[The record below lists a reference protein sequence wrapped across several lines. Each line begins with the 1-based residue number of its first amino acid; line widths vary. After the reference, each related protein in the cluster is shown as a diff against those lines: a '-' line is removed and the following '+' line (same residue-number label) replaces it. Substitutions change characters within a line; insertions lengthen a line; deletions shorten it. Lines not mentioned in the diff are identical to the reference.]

1 MEHIYNN
8 YNTIIT
14 MIDEKRISK
23 SLKEFSFPRLS
34 GTEFE
39 KKSFNIAKKKVE
51 NLNLTP
57 LVQKFSFSTLYSR
70 IYPKLSITL
79 LNWLLIVLIIDFHFI
94 FKIINLLLFF
104 ILVLVIIILTRNPE
118 KIKFGRIYCSQN
130 LIVKI
135 KSQPRNKNSENNIF
149 LFSHLDSKGQAF
161 SIKIRIRL
169 YFIWIISF
177 LISLS
182 VIIVNSFIL
191 IEAFVFLDLLA
202 ILLLII
208 NSVVT
213 VMILLNTTNN
223 KSKGAIDNA
232 SGVSCVMELLNYYS
246 NPKNRLKNYDL
257 WFVFTG
263 AEESGTMGVRNFY
276 KDIRDYD
283 RDNTY
288 IINFDSIAK
297 KVNLWDHGL
306 LNNKNFKSFKYISEN
321 EDIMSLEKTRRF
333 YIGTYSD
340 GLFLLNRGFK
350 GLGNGD
356 KSSYNYIHSVNDDV
370 AKIDVKVLKKLC
382 QFYTIL
388 LNEVDINLNKEK

>member
-1 MEHIYNN
+1 MGHIYNN
-8 YNTIIT
+8 YNNIII

-23 SLKEFSFPRLS
+23 NLKEFSFPRLS

-39 KKSFNIAKKKVE
+39 KKCFNIAKKKIE
-51 NLNLTP
+51 NLNITP
-57 LVQKFSFSTLYSR
+57 IVQKFSFSTFYSR
-70 IYPKLSITL
+70 IYPKISITL
-79 LNWLLIVLIIDFHFI
+79 FNWILIVLFLDFHFI
-94 FKIINLLLFF
+94 FKIVNLFLFF
-104 ILVLVIIILTRNPE
+104 ILILVIIILTRNPE
-118 KIKFGRIYCSQN
+118 KIKFGRNYLSQN

-135 KSQPRNKNSENNIF
+135 KSQPGNKNSKNNIF

-177 LISLS
+177 LITLS
-182 VIIVNSFIL
+182 IIIVNSFIL
-191 IEAFVFLDLLA
+191 TKIFAFLNLFA
-202 ILLLII
+202 ILFLII
-208 NSVVT
+208 NSIVT

-276 KDIRDYD
+276 KDIKNYD
-283 RDNTY
+283 RDNTF

-306 LNNKNFKSFKYISEN
+306 LNNKNFKSFKYILEN
-321 EDIMSLEKTRRF
+321 EDIMSLDKTRRI

-370 AKIDVKVLKKLC
+370 DKIDIKVLEKLC

-388 LNEVDINLNKEK
+388 LNEVDINVNKE